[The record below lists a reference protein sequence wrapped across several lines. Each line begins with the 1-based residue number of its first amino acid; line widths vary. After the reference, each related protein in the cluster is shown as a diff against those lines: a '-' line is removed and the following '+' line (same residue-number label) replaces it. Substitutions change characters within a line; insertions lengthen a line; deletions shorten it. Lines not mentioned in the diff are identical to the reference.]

1 MLFNSMKNFYWK
13 YLASNRLTAI
23 LFIIFPTS
31 MALGTFIES
40 WYSTDTAKIWIY
52 NAWWFELIMFLFVI
66 NFVGNIFKYKLFRR
80 DKLAILGLHLS
91 FILILVGAFVTR
103 YIGYEGVMPIREGDS
118 TSKFLSD
125 KTYLTVLVDGEIEG
139 KVFRKKIKK
148 ELLLSEH
155 VQNDFDIEQNF
166 KDIKFNITYMDFM
179 ENVTEDLVL
188 DPDGYKYIKIV
199 EAIDG
204 TRHNHYIKEGEVSN
218 IHNVL
223 FTLNNPI
230 KGAINIEVIDGEYFL
245 TSPFKG
251 SFLRMAD
258 QYTDNIVPEKKENL
272 QFRSLYTISNYQF
285 VIPEPVLRGKF
296 DVVKLDQQEDNFQDM
311 LKVRVGVGGES
322 KEVNLLG
329 GKGFSETNKK
339 VSVGPLDFYMSYG
352 SVEMNL
358 PFEIKLNDLT
368 KKFPKLNAYIL
379 GVIRNEKFIFLKKK
393 DILKKQ
399 DKAYVII
406 NSSQMQLTLDAFG
419 HSEKIS
425 NKFLI
430 IGGGNIG
437 FNLAKN
443 LEDTID
449 SARIKIIEKNKER
462 AEYIANN
469 LNNTLV
475 INGNGL
481 DEDILKE
488 ANIEDAETVLALTN
502 DDEDNLMVSVLVEK
516 FSKDKRTMALINK
529 PNYSLLQNSL
539 KIDDLIDP
547 RMNTVSSILKHVH
560 KGTIETAYTILN
572 GDFEVI
578 EAEIIDSSELINKE
592 LKNSNLPD
600 DIRIGAILRKDDI
613 IIPTSKFIFEKKDIV
628 VFLAKRDQLPLVER
642 LFQIS
647 SI

>member
-1 MLFNSMKNFYWK
+1 MN
-13 YLASNRLTAI
+13 
-23 LFIIFPTS
+23 IIICGAGRVGYT
-31 MALGTFIES
+31 I
-40 WYSTDTAKIWIY
+40 AK
-52 NAWWFELIMFLFVI
+52 
-66 NFVGNIFKYKLFRR
+66 
-80 DKLAILGLHLS
+80 
-91 FILILVGAFVTR
+91 
-103 YIGYEGVMPIREGDS
+103 
-118 TSKFLSD
+118 
-125 KTYLTVLVDGEIEG
+125 
-139 KVFRKKIKK
+139 
-148 ELLLSEH
+148 LLSEQDH
-155 VQNDFDIEQNF
+155 SITVIDQSSEDIQKIND
-166 KDIKFNITYMDFM
+166 
-179 ENVTEDLVL
+179 DLDV
-188 DPDGYKYIKIV
+188 KSIV
-199 EAIDG
+199 GKA
-204 TRHNHYIKEGEVSN
+204 TFP
-218 IHNVL
+218 NVL
-223 FTLNNPI
+223 EKANAEEADMIIAVTRSDE
-230 KGAINIEVIDGEYFL
+230 INMLICQIAFSVFKISKKIARIRSQEYLDSKF
-245 TSPFKG
+245 SKVY
-251 SFLRMAD
+251 S
-258 QYTDNIVPEKKENL
+258 IENL
-272 QFRSLYTISNYQF
+272 PIDVIIS
-285 VIPEPVLRGKF
+285 PEVEIAKSIQRKLEAPGALDNVPFADNKIRLLEI
-296 DVVKLDQQEDNFQDM
+296 DVDDNC
-311 LKVRVGVGGES
+311 
-322 KEVNLLG
+322 
-329 GKGFSETNKK
+329 
-339 VSVGPLDFYMSYG
+339 PLVDIQL
-352 SVEMNL
+352 EN
-358 PFEIKLNDLT
+358 IT
-368 KKFPKLNAYIL
+368 KKFSKLEANIL
-379 GVIRNEKFIFLKKK
+379 GVIRYDKFTFLKKK
-393 DILKKQ
+393 DVLKKQ

-443 LEDTID
+443 LENTMD
-449 SARIKIIEKNKER
+449 SARIKIVEKNKER
-462 AEYIANN
+462 AEQIANN

-475 INGNGL
+475 INGDGL
-481 DEDILKE
+481 DEDVLKE

-572 GDFEVI
+572 GEFEVI
-578 EAEIIDSSELINKE
+578 EAEIIDSSELINRE